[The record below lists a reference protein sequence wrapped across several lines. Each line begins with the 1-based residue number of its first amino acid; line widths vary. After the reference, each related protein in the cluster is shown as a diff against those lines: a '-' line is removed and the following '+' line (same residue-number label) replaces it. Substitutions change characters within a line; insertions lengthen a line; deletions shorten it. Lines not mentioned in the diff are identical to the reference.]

1 MNSSIVCRKCQ
12 KLGRAVCAC
21 WLAGSALVV
30 PIKGLGLPPG
40 HALEAITS
48 TATTSGSP
56 ISGPVGVI
64 YDQVGTG
71 TGQPPPQ

>member
-1 MNSSIVCRKCQ
+1 MSSSIVCRKCQ

-30 PIKGLGLPPG
+30 PIKGLGRPQG
-40 HALEAITS
+40 HAVAAIMS

-56 ISGPVGVI
+56 ISGPVGEI
-64 YDQVGTG
+64 HDQVGRG
-71 TGQPPPQ
+71 TEQPPPQ

>member
-1 MNSSIVCRKCQ
+1 MSSSIVCRKCQ

-30 PIKGLGLPPG
+30 PIKEVGLPPG
-40 HALEAITS
+40 HAVHATMS

-56 ISGPVGVI
+56 ISGPVGEI
-64 YDQVGTG
+64 HDQVGRG
-71 TGQPPPQ
+71 TEQPPPQ